1 MNWKREHYCPD
12 LACEG
17 ALGFDVNWYSDAHT
31 PSEPATDTC
40 PKCGLEM
47 IDTPPEE
54 PEEDEDE

>member
-1 MNWKREHYCPD
+1 MNWRREHYCPD

-17 ALGFDVNWYSDAHT
+17 ALGFDVNWYSDRDT

-40 PKCGLEM
+40 PKCGAEM

>member
-1 MNWKREHYCPD
+1 MPNWKREHFCPD

-17 ALGFDVNWYSDAHT
+17 AAGFDVNWYSDRDT

-47 IDTPPEE
+47 IDEPPEE
-54 PEEDEDE
+54 PEEDDE